1 MEIGHLT
8 KTKKIEKGIKMD
20 SYDMQVKN
28 VLTAIKYNTV
38 EYYDEHGNYA
48 PYVPLQ
54 FIVEEVENLKNIIKT
69 EKE

>member
-1 MEIGHLT
+1 
-8 KTKKIEKGIKMD
+8 MD

-38 EYYDEHGNYA
+38 ENYDEYGNYT

-54 FIVEEVENLKNIIKT
+54 FIIEEVENLKNIIKT
-69 EKE
+69 DNKIGVNPWKL